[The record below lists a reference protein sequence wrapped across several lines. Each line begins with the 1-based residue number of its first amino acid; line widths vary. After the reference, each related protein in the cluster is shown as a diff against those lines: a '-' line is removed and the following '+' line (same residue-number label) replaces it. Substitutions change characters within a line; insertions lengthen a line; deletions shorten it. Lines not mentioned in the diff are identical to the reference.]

1 MKYFNLSVTKSVVTE
16 VYIAAPDTMT
26 EAGITHQMMVDA
38 IAHEGYN
45 LEWESESM
53 YPDYGIQ
60 DVEEVESEDA
70 LQYSVF
76 TLPGAAEAD
85 AAAAMEARDIPGQ
98 MDLFGEVPL

>member
-1 MKYFNLSVTKSVVTE
+1 MKYFKISVTKSVGTE

-26 EAGITHQMMVDA
+26 EADITHEMMVDA
-38 IAHEGYN
+38 IANEGYN
-45 LEWESESM
+45 LEWEAAIM
-53 YPDYGIQ
+53 YPDYDIQ
-60 DVEEVESEDA
+60 DVEEVDSEDA

-98 MDLFGEVPL
+98 LDLFGEVPL

>member
-1 MKYFNLSVTKSVVTE
+1 MKYYRVEVTKAVGTE
-16 VYIAAPDTMT
+16 VYFAAPDSMT
-26 EAGITHQMMVDA
+26 AQGITHQMMVDA

-53 YPDYGIQ
+53 YPDYDIQ

-98 MDLFGEVPL
+98 LALFGEVPL